1 MGLETNIFEYSSGRE
16 EGRHKKEYPVVL
28 SRCDTYRD
36 TWVTMR
42 YVSRYL
48 FIALVS
54 A

>member
-1 MGLETNIFEYSSGRE
+1 MFEWKLSKYNENHGEVSI
-16 EGRHKKEYPVVL
+16 L
-28 SRCDTYRD
+28 SRYLISWRDTYRD